1 METNQND
8 RENAATGREVTDTEE
23 KRDGYQREQVEAQ
36 AEGDTGGEL
45 KAFAKEVFS
54 DNKQF
59 AGDIAED
66 SKDPARRVDEEQGT
80 TSQPGSEPAERV

>member
-8 RENAATGREVTDTEE
+8 REGAAEEREVTATEE

-45 KAFAKEVFS
+45 KAFAKEIFS
-54 DNKQF
+54 DQKQF
-59 AGDIAED
+59 PGDIAED
-66 SKDPARRVDEEQGT
+66 SRDPERRVDEEQGT
-80 TSQPGSEPAERV
+80 TSQSGSEPAEKA